1 MYSDVLIIGGGHAGA
16 MAAITLRQKKFT
28 GTITIIEAQHRLPY
42 QRPPLSKGF
51 LAGTTQENR
60 LYFKSLDFY
69 KKNQINILIGSS
81 VLFIN
86 KKKKTIELSNKKKI
100 NYQNLVFAT
109 GSRLKK
115 IKFSCSEEHIYYL
128 NNLDRSIQIKSSLN
142 KKENILIIGA
152 GYIGLEI
159 ASTLI
164 KKDLSV
170 TIVESE
176 DRVMKRSVCK
186 ETSEYLRKKHK
197 ENGIEFIF
205 NSKIDDIQDH
215 ENVKRVVTNQGIE
228 IDVDAVIIGVGV
240 LPKTD
245 LAEDIGLNVENGI
258 MVDDNCQSSSENI
271 FAIGDCAN
279 QFNYFYKRRLRIE
292 SVHNATEQAKTLAEH
307 FTGVKRSSP
316 QVPWFWSDQ
325 YDLKIHTAGISDGN
339 DEYFIQK
346 KDRNGDL
353 SVFYFKNS
361 KLIAVDT
368 INDIKSFNLGKKLI
382 NSGYRL
388 PHRNFNSKE
397 FNIQSLLD

>member
-1 MYSDVLIIGGGHAGA
+1 
-16 MAAITLRQKKFT
+16 
-28 GTITIIEAQHRLPY
+28 
-42 QRPPLSKGF
+42 
-51 LAGTTQENR
+51 
-60 LYFKSLDFY
+60 
-69 KKNQINILIGSS
+69 
-81 VLFIN
+81 
-86 KKKKTIELSNKKKI
+86 
-100 NYQNLVFAT
+100 
-109 GSRLKK
+109 
-115 IKFSCSEEHIYYL
+115 
-128 NNLDRSIQIKSSLN
+128 
-142 KKENILIIGA
+142 
-152 GYIGLEI
+152 
-159 ASTLI
+159 
-164 KKDLSV
+164 
-170 TIVESE
+170 
-176 DRVMKRSVCK
+176 
-186 ETSEYLRKKHK
+186 
-197 ENGIEFIF
+197 
-205 NSKIDDIQDH
+205 
-215 ENVKRVVTNQGIE
+215 
-228 IDVDAVIIGVGV
+228 
-240 LPKTD
+240 
-245 LAEDIGLNVENGI
+245 
-258 MVDDNCQSSSENI
+258 NCQSSSENI

-353 SVFYFKNS
+353 TVFYFKNS